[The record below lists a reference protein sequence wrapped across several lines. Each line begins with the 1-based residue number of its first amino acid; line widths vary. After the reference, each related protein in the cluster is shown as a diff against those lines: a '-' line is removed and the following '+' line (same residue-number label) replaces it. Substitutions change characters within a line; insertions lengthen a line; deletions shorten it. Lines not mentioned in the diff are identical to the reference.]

1 MQPKSDQPS
10 NFTNFV
16 IIGLILMSAYLL
28 YSLTLAFYKSYQ
40 IDIYIKDFERENERI
55 DKENTALFDEYDYV
69 TSDAYIDKILKQNKG
84 LVNPGEDV
92 IIIASNSGK
101 LDDEASFDY
110 DSFGE
115 RDYSGMSNI
124 EKWQLFIF
132 EENPLR

>member
-10 NFTNFV
+10 NFTNLV

-28 YSLTLAFYKSYQ
+28 YSLTLAFYKSYR

-55 DKENTALFDEYDYV
+55 EKENAFLIDEFDYV

-92 IIIASNSGK
+92 IVIASNTGK
-101 LDDEASFDY
+101 TEGSDFNY
-110 DSFGE
+110 DSFGQ
-115 RDYSGMSNI
+115 RDYSSMSNI
-124 EKWQLFIF
+124 DKWQLFIF
-132 EENPLR
+132 EENPFR